1 MENLTNGDGEV
12 NMHEEMRRA
21 FALLSG
27 KWKLEIMWLLNQR
40 MYRFGELRKAIPGIT
55 QHMLTAQL
63 REMEA
68 DGLVSRTVFAEVPPR
83 VEYEMTQKARGLGP
97 TMQALTAWWSEHGQS
112 VPVKPSARGRKTV
125 APRSSHIHRT

>member
-1 MENLTNGDGEV
+1 MENKTIADKEI

-40 MYRFGELRKAIPGIT
+40 VYRFGELRKAIPGIT

-63 REMEA
+63 RELEA
-68 DGLVSRTVFAEVPPR
+68 DGLVSRTVFPEVPPR
-83 VEYEMTQKARGLGP
+83 VEYEITEKARGLGP
-97 TMQALTAWWSEHGQS
+97 TMEALTAWWNEYGKS
-112 VPVKPSARGRKTV
+112 VPAKPSSRGRK
-125 APRSSHIHRT
+125 AKSG

>member
-1 MENLTNGDGEV
+1 MEEQTMADKEI

-21 FALLSG
+21 FALFSG

-40 MYRFGELRKAIPGIT
+40 VYRFGELRKAIPGIT

-63 REMEA
+63 RELEA

-83 VEYEMTQKARGLGP
+83 VEYAITPKARGLGP
-97 TMQALTAWWSEHGQS
+97 TMEALTDWWNQYGKS
-112 VPVKPSARGRKTV
+112 VPAKPGTRGRK
-125 APRSSHIHRT
+125 AKGG

>member
-1 MENLTNGDGEV
+1 MPSMENQTDGGGEP

-40 MYRFGELRKAIPGIT
+40 VYRFGELRKAIPGIT

-63 REMEA
+63 RELEQ
-68 DGLVSRTVFAEVPPR
+68 DGLVSRTVFAQVPPR
-83 VEYEMTQKARGLGP
+83 VEYEITPKARGLGP
-97 TMQALTAWWSEHGQS
+97 TMEALTAWWNEYGKS
-112 VPVKPSARGRKTV
+112 VPVKPGSRGRK
-125 APRSSHIHRT
+125 AKGS

>member
-1 MENLTNGDGEV
+1 MEKKTNGNDEI

-40 MYRFGELRKAIPGIT
+40 IYRFGELRKAISGIT

-63 REMEA
+63 RELER

-83 VEYEMTQKARGLGP
+83 VEYEITSKARGLGP
-97 TMQALTAWWSEHGQS
+97 TMEALTAWWQTYGDS
-112 VPVKPSARGRKTV
+112 VAPKLSASRGRKTK
-125 APRSSHIHRT
+125 SS

>member
-1 MENLTNGDGEV
+1 MENQTKGGCEI

-40 MYRFGELRKAIPGIT
+40 IYRFGELRKAISGIT

-63 REMEA
+63 RELER

-83 VEYEMTQKARGLGP
+83 VEYEITEKARGLGP
-97 TMQALTAWWSEHGQS
+97 TMQALNAWWNEYGKTI
-112 VPVKPSARGRKTV
+112 PVKPKSRGRKAT
-125 APRSSHIHRT
+125 AK

>member
-1 MENLTNGDGEV
+1 MEKQTMADKEK

-40 MYRFGELRKAIPGIT
+40 VYRFGELRKAIPGIT

-63 REMEA
+63 RELEA
-68 DGLVSRTVFAEVPPR
+68 DGLISRTVFAEVPLR
-83 VEYEMTQKARGLGP
+83 VEYEITQKARGLGP
-97 TMQALTAWWSEHGQS
+97 TMEALTAWWNKYGKT
-112 VPVKPSARGRKTV
+112 VPAKPSARGRK
-125 APRSSHIHRT
+125 PRGD

>member
-1 MENLTNGDGEV
+1 MEKQTMADKQI

-40 MYRFGELRKAIPGIT
+40 VYRFGELRKAIPGIT

-63 REMEA
+63 RELE
-68 DGLVSRTVFAEVPPR
+68 RTVWCHAPCSRKCRPASNMRSRPKRGGSLPR
-83 VEYEMTQKARGLGP
+83 CR
-97 TMQALTAWWSEHGQS
+97 H
-112 VPVKPSARGRKTV
+112 
-125 APRSSHIHRT
+125 

>member
-1 MENLTNGDGEV
+1 
-12 NMHEEMRRA
+12 MHEEMRRA

-40 MYRFGELRKAIPGIT
+40 VYRFGELRKAIPGIT

-63 REMEA
+63 RELEV

-83 VEYEMTQKARGLGP
+83 VEYQITPKARGLGP
-97 TMQALTAWWSEHGQS
+97 TMEALMAWWHEYGKT
-112 VPVKPSARGRKTV
+112 VPVKVASRGRQAKV
-125 APRSSHIHRT
+125 VKSKPK